1 MTGRR
6 YRFGLVAALDAIAL
20 VAAACGSSDNN
31 KNSAAPS
38 STSSSTSTVARTDS
52 SELRSAMRKV
62 WADHM
67 QWTYATVDA
76 FFHDQ
81 KALDP
86 TLQRLLANQDD
97 IGNAI
102 KPFYGDAAG
111 AQLTALLRTHIN
123 EAVPVLKAAQAGDQA
138 ALKKAQDDWYA
149 NAQQIADFLTKA
161 NPDNWPAS
169 ATGPAL
175 KMHIDQTTT
184 YAVDLLKGDYP
195 AAIADYGKAFDH
207 MMGLADIL
215 TNGIAKQFP
224 DKVSASAE
232 SAKTVE
238 LRSAMRKVWADHMQW
253 TYATVDAFFHDPK
266 ALDPTLQRLLANQD
280 DIGNAIKP
288 FYGDAAGAQLT
299 ALLRTHINQAVP
311 VLKAAQA
318 GDDAA
323 LKKAQDDWYANA
335 QQIADFLTKA
345 NPDSWPASATGPALK
360 MHIDQTTTYS
370 VDLLKGDY
378 PTAIA
383 DYGKA
388 FDHMMD
394 LADIL
399 TNGIAKQFPDK
410 VGN

>member
-6 YRFGLVAALDAIAL
+6 YRFGMVAALAAIAL

-76 FFHDQ
+76 FFHD
-81 KALDP
+81 A
-86 TLQRLLANQDD
+86 
-97 IGNAI
+97 
-102 KPFYGDAAG
+102 
-111 AQLTALLRTHIN
+111 
-123 EAVPVLKAAQAGDQA
+123 
-138 ALKKAQDDWYA
+138 
-149 NAQQIADFLTKA
+149 
-161 NPDNWPAS
+161 
-169 ATGPAL
+169 
-175 KMHIDQTTT
+175 
-184 YAVDLLKGDYP
+184 
-195 AAIADYGKAFDH
+195 
-207 MMGLADIL
+207 
-215 TNGIAKQFP
+215 
-224 DKVSASAE
+224 
-232 SAKTVE
+232 
-238 LRSAMRKVWADHMQW
+238 
-253 TYATVDAFFHDPK
+253 K

-345 NPDSWPASATGPALK
+345 NPDNWPASATGPALK

-388 FDHMMD
+388 FDHMME

>member
-6 YRFGLVAALDAIAL
+6 YRLGLVAVLASIAL
-20 VAAACGSSDNN
+20 VAVACGSGDNN
-31 KNSAAPS
+31 EKTSEPP
-38 STSSSTSTVARTDS
+38 STSSSTSTAAHTDS
-52 SELRSAMRKV
+52 TELRSAMRKV

-76 FFHDQ
+76 FFHNA

-86 TLQRLLANQDD
+86 TLQC
-97 IGNAI
+97 
-102 KPFYGDAAG
+102 
-111 AQLTALLRTHIN
+111 
-123 EAVPVLKAAQAGDQA
+123 
-138 ALKKAQDDWYA
+138 
-149 NAQQIADFLTKA
+149 
-161 NPDNWPAS
+161 
-169 ATGPAL
+169 
-175 KMHIDQTTT
+175 
-184 YAVDLLKGDYP
+184 
-195 AAIADYGKAFDH
+195 
-207 MMGLADIL
+207 
-215 TNGIAKQFP
+215 
-224 DKVSASAE
+224 
-232 SAKTVE
+232 
-238 LRSAMRKVWADHMQW
+238 
-253 TYATVDAFFHDPK
+253 
-266 ALDPTLQRLLANQD
+266 LLANQD

-318 GDDAA
+318 GDDEA

-335 QQIADFLTKA
+335 QEIADFLTKA
-345 NPDSWPASATGPALK
+345 NPDNWPASATGPALK

-378 PTAIA
+378 PAAIG

-399 TNGIAKQFPDK
+399 TNGITKQFPDK
-410 VGN
+410 FGN